1 MGGFIDM
8 TGKKYGMLTVI
19 ERTGTAN
26 DKQAL
31 WKCKCDCG
39 NFHTSKGRDLR
50 NGKVKSCGCMSHKW
64 TNRRKTIHGKSDTR
78 LYSVWLS
85 MKNRCYRENI
95 KGYENYGGRG
105 IRVCDEWL
113 QFKPFME
120 WAYANGY
127 DENAPRG
134 QCTLDRID
142 VNGNYEPSNCRW
154 VSVSVQA
161 NNRRNNRLIEFD
173 GQIRTSKQWSEI
185 TGISRANIENRI
197 DNLGWSIEKAL
208 TKKPNTCRRIA
219 KDKKEDWT
227 RFYAKIYQ
235 RKLKGRITNVQF
247 KEIIEREVEN
257 YVV

>member
-8 TGKKYGMLTVI
+8 TGKKYGILTVI
-19 ERTGTAN
+19 ERIGTAN

-39 NFHTSKGRDLR
+39 NVCNIRGRDLR
-50 NGKVKSCGCMSHKW
+50 VGHTRSCGCMSHEW
-64 TNRRKTIHGKSDTR
+64 TNNKKKIHGKTDTR
-78 LYSVWLS
+78 LYNVWLS
-85 MKNRCYRENI
+85 MKNRCYRENVRA
-95 KGYENYGGRG
+95 YEHYGGRG
-105 IRVCDEWL
+105 IKVCLEW
-113 QFKPFME
+113 QEFIPFME
-120 WAYANGY
+120 WAYSNGY
-127 DENAPRG
+127 DENAARG

-173 GQIRTSKQWSEI
+173 GQIRTSKQWSDI

-219 KDKKEDWT
+219 KDKKEDWK
-227 RFYAKIYQ
+227 RFYAKMYQ
-235 RKLKGRITNVQF
+235 RKLKGRITNDQF